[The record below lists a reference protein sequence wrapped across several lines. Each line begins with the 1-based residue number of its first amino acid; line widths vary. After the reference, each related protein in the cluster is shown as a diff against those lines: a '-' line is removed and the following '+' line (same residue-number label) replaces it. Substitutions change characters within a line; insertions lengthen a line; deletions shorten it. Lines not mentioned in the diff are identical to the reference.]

1 MTCTQNSVSPRA
13 ITGFSIVFTFIALGA
28 ASVANAGGDGGGEG
42 FTKKKPELTQLGT
55 YKECLQTTL
64 AYEERLKTIGTYIE
78 KLDEEVIK
86 SAEPDARREA
96 KRKRKRARASYTRIA
111 RYTKTYKA
119 ACAGLK
125 DQSQ

>member
-13 ITGFSIVFTFIALGA
+13 ITRFSIVFTFIALGA

-42 FTKKKPELTQLGT
+42 FTKKKPELIQLGT

-78 KLDEEVIK
+78 KLDEEVIN

-96 KRKRKRARASYTRIA
+96 KRKRKRARASYNRIA

-125 DQSQ
+125 DRIQ

>member
-13 ITGFSIVFTFIALGA
+13 ITRFSIVFTFIALGA

-78 KLDEEVIK
+78 KLDEEVIN

-96 KRKRKRARASYTRIA
+96 KRKRKRARASYNRIA